1 MNSEN
6 QHHTIYQ
13 KFTMKVDTLKS
24 RLATSIIR
32 NEPISNEEIL
42 QAENELLHEI
52 YPSQIEIGQILREA
66 REDLKNSLEDVAKS
80 LRIKKEYLMALEEG
94 NFDSLPGTTYVSG
107 FLKSYTQYLGLN
119 IDQSLLRLVSSK
131 DTAETP
137 NETILGAIPDK
148 KSSPNFIIIA
158 FSIVATGIGYF
169 IWNASEKSSTPK
181 KTDGLQLAESEPNK
195 QVEFILKGNKNKG
208 FTTNTAAEKKP
219 TRTPE
224 PTHQQTTLK
233 NDYKSR
239 QHSPLKN
246 EIIPIETAREDTL
259 EATESS
265 SAPSQK
271 RPKKAEEANT
281 QLNESIKIPSLKTPT
296 KVSKI
301 NSIPAENETKKIYL
315 KAIEDCWLEIK
326 NAGGDVILSR
336 IIRTGE
342 TIKLP
347 YEKGLSL
354 STGNT
359 KALVITYNKKNFL
372 GFDKNDRIA
381 KNRLLNK
388 WQE

>member
-13 KFTMKVDTLKS
+13 KFTMKVDKLKS
-24 RLATSIIR
+24 RLATSTIR

-137 NETILGAIPDK
+137 NETILRAIPDK

-169 IWNASEKSSTPK
+169 IWNATEKSSAPK

-195 QVEFILKGNKNKG
+195 QVEVILKGNKNRD
-208 FTTNTAAEKKP
+208 FTTNTTAKKKP
-219 TRTPE
+219 TRTRE
-224 PTHQQTTLK
+224 PTHQQATL
-233 NDYKSR
+233 R
-239 QHSPLKN
+239 M
-246 EIIPIETAREDTL
+246 IINL
-259 EATESS
+259 
-265 SAPSQK
+265 
-271 RPKKAEEANT
+271 
-281 QLNESIKIPSLKTPT
+281 
-296 KVSKI
+296 
-301 NSIPAENETKKIYL
+301 
-315 KAIEDCWLEIK
+315 
-326 NAGGDVILSR
+326 G
-336 IIRTGE
+336 
-342 TIKLP
+342 
-347 YEKGLSL
+347 
-354 STGNT
+354 STH
-359 KALVITYNKKNFL
+359 L
-372 GFDKNDRIA
+372 
-381 KNRLLNK
+381 
-388 WQE
+388 

>member
-6 QHHTIYQ
+6 QHHTIFQ
-13 KFTMKVDTLKS
+13 KLTMKVDKLKR
-24 RLATSIIR
+24 RLAISTIR
-32 NEPISNEEIL
+32 NEPISNEETL
-42 QAENELLHEI
+42 QTENELLHEI

-119 IDQSLLRLVSSK
+119 IDQSLLRLVPSEDTSK
-131 DTAETP
+131 TP
-137 NETILGAIPDK
+137 NETILRAIPDK
-148 KSSPNFIIIA
+148 KSSPNFIIVA
-158 FSIVATGIGYF
+158 FSIIATGIGYF

-181 KTDGLQLAESEPNK
+181 KLDGLQLAGSEPNK
-195 QVEFILKGNKNKG
+195 QVEVILKGDKNKS
-208 FTTNTAAEKKP
+208 FTINRTAKKP
-219 TRTPE
+219 TRTRE
-224 PTHQQTTLK
+224 PTHQQATLK
-233 NDYKSR
+233 NGYKSR
-239 QHSPLKN
+239 PHSSLKN
-246 EIIPIETAREDTL
+246 EINPIESARETTL

-265 SAPSQK
+265 SAPAQK
-271 RPKKAEEANT
+271 KPKKAKEEANT
-281 QLNESIKIPSLKTPT
+281 QLTESIKIPGLKTST
-296 KVSKI
+296 KVNKI
-301 NSIPAENETKKIYL
+301 NSIPTENKTKKIYL
-315 KAIEDCWLEIK
+315 KAIEDCWVEIQ

-388 WQE
+388 WQK

>member
-6 QHHTIYQ
+6 QHHTIFQ
-13 KFTMKVDTLKS
+13 KLTMKVDKLKR
-24 RLATSIIR
+24 RLAISTIR
-32 NEPISNEEIL
+32 NEPISNEETL
-42 QAENELLHEI
+42 QTENELLHEI

-107 FLKSYTQYLGLN
+107 FLKSYTQSLGLN
-119 IDQSLLRLVSSK
+119 IDQSLLRLVPSK
-131 DTAETP
+131 DTSRTP
-137 NETILGAIPDK
+137 NETILRAIPHK
-148 KSSPNFIIIA
+148 KSSPNFIIVA
-158 FSIVATGIGYF
+158 FSIIATGIGYF

-181 KTDGLQLAESEPNK
+181 KSDGLQLAESEPNK
-195 QVEFILKGNKNKG
+195 QVEVILKGDKNKS
-208 FTTNTAAEKKP
+208 FTINRTAKKP
-219 TRTPE
+219 TRTRE
-224 PTHQQTTLK
+224 PTHQQATLK

-239 QHSPLKN
+239 QHSSLKN
-246 EIIPIETAREDTL
+246 EIIPIETARETTL

-265 SAPSQK
+265 SAPPQK
-271 RPKKAEEANT
+271 RPKKAEEEANS
-281 QLNESIKIPSLKTPT
+281 QLTESIKIPGLKTST
-296 KVSKI
+296 KVNKI
-301 NSIPAENETKKIYL
+301 NSISTESETKKIYL
-315 KAIEDCWLEIK
+315 KAIEDCWIEIQ

>member
-6 QHHTIYQ
+6 QHHTIFQ
-13 KFTMKVDTLKS
+13 KLTMKVDKLKS
-24 RLATSIIR
+24 RLAISTIR
-32 NEPISNEEIL
+32 NEPISNEETL
-42 QAENELLHEI
+42 QTENELLHDI

-137 NETILGAIPDK
+137 NETILRAIPDK
-148 KSSPNFIIIA
+148 KSSPNFIVVA
-158 FSIVATGIGYF
+158 FSIIVTGIGYF
-169 IWNASEKSSTPK
+169 IWNASEKSSIPK
-181 KTDGLQLAESEPNK
+181 KPDGLQLAESEPNK
-195 QVEFILKGNKNKG
+195 QVEVILKGDKNKS
-208 FTTNTAAEKKP
+208 FTINRTAKKP
-219 TRTPE
+219 TRTRE
-224 PTHQQTTLK
+224 PTHQQATLK

-239 QHSPLKN
+239 QHSSLKN
-246 EIIPIETAREDTL
+246 KIIPIETARENTL

-265 SAPSQK
+265 SAPPQK

-281 QLNESIKIPSLKTPT
+281 QLTEIPGLKTST
-296 KVSKI
+296 EVNKI
-301 NSIPAENETKKIYL
+301 NSIPTENKTKKIYL
-315 KAIEDCWLEIK
+315 KAIEDCWVEIQ
-326 NAGGDVILSR
+326 NTGGDVILSR

>member
-1 MNSEN
+1 
-6 QHHTIYQ
+6 
-13 KFTMKVDTLKS
+13 MKVDKLKS
-24 RLATSIIR
+24 RLGTSTIR

-119 IDQSLLRLVSSK
+119 IDQSLLRPVSSK

-137 NETILGAIPDK
+137 NETILRAIPDK
-148 KSSPNFIIIA
+148 KSSPNFIIVA

-181 KTDGLQLAESEPNK
+181 KTDGLQLAESKPNK
-195 QVEFILKGNKNKG
+195 QVEIVPKGNKNKG
-208 FTTNTAAEKKP
+208 FTTNTTTKKKP
-219 TRTPE
+219 TRTRE
-224 PTHQQTTLK
+224 PTHQQATLK
-233 NDYKSR
+233 NGYKSR
-239 QHSPLKN
+239 PHSSLKN
-246 EIIPIETAREDTL
+246 EINPVETARETTL

-265 SAPSQK
+265 SAPAQK
-271 RPKKAEEANT
+271 KPKKAKEEANT
-281 QLNESIKIPSLKTPT
+281 QLTESIKIPGLKTST
-296 KVSKI
+296 KVNKI
-301 NSIPAENETKKIYL
+301 NSIPTENETKKIYL
-315 KAIEDCWLEIK
+315 KAIEDCWLEIQ

-388 WQE
+388 WQK

>member
-6 QHHTIYQ
+6 QHHTIFQ
-13 KFTMKVDTLKS
+13 KLTMKVDKLKR
-24 RLATSIIR
+24 RLAISTIR

-119 IDQSLLRLVSSK
+119 IDQSLLRPVPSK
-131 DTAETP
+131 DTSRTP
-137 NETILGAIPDK
+137 NETILRAIPDK
-148 KSSPNFIIIA
+148 KSSPNFIIVA
-158 FSIVATGIGYF
+158 FSIIATGIGYF
-169 IWNASEKSSTPK
+169 IWNASEKSSIPK
-181 KTDGLQLAESEPNK
+181 KPDGLQLAESEPNK
-195 QVEFILKGNKNKG
+195 QVEVILKGDKNKS
-208 FTTNTAAEKKP
+208 FTINRTAKKSAR
-219 TRTPE
+219 TRE
-224 PTHQQTTLK
+224 PTHQQATLK
-233 NDYKSR
+233 NGYKSR
-239 QHSPLKN
+239 PHSSLKN
-246 EIIPIETAREDTL
+246 EINPIESARETTL

-265 SAPSQK
+265 SAPAQK
-271 RPKKAEEANT
+271 KPKKAKEEANT
-281 QLNESIKIPSLKTPT
+281 QLTESIKIPGLKTST
-296 KVSKI
+296 KVNKI
-301 NSIPAENETKKIYL
+301 NSIPTENETKKIYL
-315 KAIEDCWLEIK
+315 KAIEDCWLEIQ

>member
-6 QHHTIYQ
+6 QHHSIYQ
-13 KFTMKVDTLKS
+13 KLTMKMDELKS
-24 RLATSIIR
+24 RLASSTAR
-32 NEPISNEEIL
+32 NDPLSNEEIL

-119 IDQSLLRLVSSK
+119 IDQSLLRLVPSEDTSK
-131 DTAETP
+131 TP
-137 NETILGAIPDK
+137 NETILRAIPDK
-148 KSSPNFIIIA
+148 KSSPNFIIVA
-158 FSIVATGIGYF
+158 FSIIATGIGYF

-181 KTDGLQLAESEPNK
+181 KLDGLQLAESEPNK
-195 QVEFILKGNKNKG
+195 QVEVILKGDKNKS
-208 FTTNTAAEKKP
+208 FTINRTAKKP
-219 TRTPE
+219 TRTRD
-224 PTHQQTTLK
+224 PTHQQATLK
-233 NDYKSR
+233 NGYKSR
-239 QHSPLKN
+239 PHSSLKN
-246 EIIPIETAREDTL
+246 EINPIESARETTL

-265 SAPSQK
+265 SAPAQK
-271 RPKKAEEANT
+271 KPKKAKEEANT
-281 QLNESIKIPSLKTPT
+281 QLTESIKIPGLKTST
-296 KVSKI
+296 KVNKI
-301 NSIPAENETKKIYL
+301 NSIPTENKTKKIYL
-315 KAIEDCWLEIK
+315 KAIEDCWVEIQ

-336 IIRTGE
+336 IIRIGE
-342 TIKLP
+342 IIKLP

-388 WQE
+388 WQK

>member
-6 QHHTIYQ
+6 QHHTIFQ
-13 KFTMKVDTLKS
+13 KLTMKVDKLKR
-24 RLATSIIR
+24 RLAIGTIR

-42 QAENELLHEI
+42 QTENELLHDI

-119 IDQSLLRLVSSK
+119 IDQSLLRLVPSEDTSK
-131 DTAETP
+131 TP
-137 NETILGAIPDK
+137 NETILRAIPDR
-148 KSSPNFIIIA
+148 KSSPNFIIVA
-158 FSIVATGIGYF
+158 FSIIATGIGYF
-169 IWNASEKSSTPK
+169 IWNASEKSSIPK
-181 KTDGLQLAESEPNK
+181 KPDGLQLAESEPNK
-195 QVEFILKGNKNKG
+195 QVEVILKGDKNKS
-208 FTTNTAAEKKP
+208 FTINRTAKKP
-219 TRTPE
+219 TRTRE
-224 PTHQQTTLK
+224 PTHQQATLK
-233 NDYKSR
+233 NGYKSR
-239 QHSPLKN
+239 PHSSLKN
-246 EIIPIETAREDTL
+246 EINPIETARETTL

-265 SAPSQK
+265 SAPAQK
-271 RPKKAEEANT
+271 KPKKAKEEANT
-281 QLNESIKIPSLKTPT
+281 QLTESIKIPGLKTST
-296 KVSKI
+296 KVNKI
-301 NSIPAENETKKIYL
+301 NSIPIENETKKIYL
-315 KAIEDCWLEIK
+315 KAIEDCWLEIQ

-372 GFDKNDRIA
+372 GFDKNDRID

>member
-13 KFTMKVDTLKS
+13 KFTMKVDKLKS
-24 RLATSIIR
+24 RLATSTIR
-32 NEPISNEEIL
+32 NEPISNDEIL

-66 REDLKNSLEDVAKS
+66 REDLKNSLEDAAKS

-137 NETILGAIPDK
+137 NETILRAIPDK

-195 QVEFILKGNKNKG
+195 QVEVILKTNKDKS
-208 FTTNTAAEKKP
+208 FTTNTAAGKKP
-219 TRTPE
+219 KRTRE
-224 PTHQQTTLK
+224 PTHQQATLK

-239 QHSPLKN
+239 QHSSLKN

-265 SAPSQK
+265 SAPLQK

-281 QLNESIKIPSLKTPT
+281 QLTESIKIPSLKTPT

-315 KAIEDCWLEIK
+315 KAIEDCWLEIQ